1 MILKKIDKSKIHSIK
16 IDDKNLIVNY
26 WGCYFDECILI
37 WNSFSH
43 VWEKLEKKDLRRT
56 IKMKKIKDY
65 VIKILVIIL
74 TSVTT
79 SILTVGIVT
88 YSKVKKEQKEF
99 ERLCK
104 VYKVLFKYKTK
115 DNKRIYVKLE
125 NNKVYQVDSN
135 KFNQYTEGGYC
146 K

>member
-1 MILKKIDKSKIHSIK
+1 
-16 IDDKNLIVNY
+16 V
-26 WGCYFDECILI
+26 G
-37 WNSFSH
+37 
-43 VWEKLEKKDLRRT
+43 KLEKKYLRRT

-135 KFNQYTEGGYC
+135 KFNQYTEGEYC